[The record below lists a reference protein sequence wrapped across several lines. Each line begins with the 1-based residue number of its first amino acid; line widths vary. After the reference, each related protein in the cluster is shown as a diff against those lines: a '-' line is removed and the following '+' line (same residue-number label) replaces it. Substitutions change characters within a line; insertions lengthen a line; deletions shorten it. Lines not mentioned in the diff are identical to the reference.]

1 MTSADKNMHIHIHL
15 DPIGGIAGDM
25 FVGALLDTHPELAA
39 GAIAA
44 AYAAGLEE
52 TVSLAHVAFSDG
64 ILNGSRFE
72 VEAILA
78 RHDHAHVHWSS
89 LKVRLAESGLLP
101 PVRARAIDI
110 FTHLAEAEARVHGQ
124 AVDAVAFHEVGAWD
138 SIADIVAAAH
148 IIEVLH
154 PCAWSIGP
162 IPLGSGRVSSA
173 HGLLPVPAPA
183 TVLLLDG
190 FECFDDGFA
199 GERVTPTGAAI
210 VRYLAPASGLGS
222 SPRRLQKTG
231 YGFGTRRFEGM
242 SNVLRVLQF
251 DAAAP
256 SRLRADQ
263 VMVIRFEI
271 DDQTAEDLALGVAR
285 LRALDGVIE
294 VTQFPVTGKHG
305 RVLSAI
311 QLLARPQCV
320 DNVIDACFH
329 ETTTLG
335 LRLQLVERRILAR
348 RDVKADGDV
357 GVKVAERPTGTT
369 AKAEIAHVADSD
381 GHRGRAARRHAAESE
396 VLARDTD
403 ER

>member
-1 MTSADKNMHIHIHL
+1 M
-15 DPIGGIAGDM
+15 
-25 FVGALLDTHPELAA
+25 
-39 GAIAA
+39 
-44 AYAAGLEE
+44 
-52 TVSLAHVAFSDG
+52 
-64 ILNGSRFE
+64 
-72 VEAILA
+72 
-78 RHDHAHVHWSS
+78 
-89 LKVRLAESGLLP
+89 
-101 PVRARAIDI
+101 
-110 FTHLAEAEARVHGQ
+110 
-124 AVDAVAFHEVGAWD
+124 
-138 SIADIVAAAH
+138 
-148 IIEVLH
+148 
-154 PCAWSIGP
+154 
-162 IPLGSGRVSSA
+162 
-173 HGLLPVPAPA
+173 PAPA

-369 AKAEIAHVADSD
+369 
-381 GHRGRAARRHAAESE
+381 GQGRNRARRRQRRSPRPGGAPPRRRVRGAG
-396 VLARDTD
+396 ARH
-403 ER
+403 R